1 MSVQQMTTVFAC
13 LTVVAAVLWIAAAG
27 ASIFGRSS
35 ASVQDFRVVN
45 APSVLVMAALIPLTA
60 MLGSLY
66 YSEVANFTPCRYCW
80 FQRVFMYSTAVILVI
95 AAARKDMSI
104 KPHAMALT
112 GIGAMIGLY
121 HVLLERDVITESS
134 SCDPNNPCT
143 LDWLQHKWG
152 GWITIPSM
160 SFVGFCATFA
170 LLSLLPG
177 RRRLERHDLEQQE
190 LEQPEV
196 DSLDMMEEV

>member
-1 MSVQQMTTVFAC
+1 MSVQQMTTVFAS
-13 LTVVAAVLWIAAAG
+13 LTVVAAVLGIAAAG

-35 ASVQDFRVVN
+35 ASVQYFRVVN

-60 MLGSLY
+60 TLGSLY
-66 YSEVANFTPCRYCW
+66 YSEVANFMPCRYCW

-95 AAARKDMSI
+95 AAARRDLSI
-104 KPHAMALT
+104 KPYAMALT

-177 RRRLERHDLEQQE
+177 RRLLERHDLEQQE
-190 LEQPEV
+190 VEQPE
-196 DSLDMMEEV
+196 MMEEV